1 MNMAAQI
8 IYEKDK
14 MTVRLEGDLDHH
26 SAAIIRAGIDDA
38 ILVNRPRT
46 LALDFGGITFMDS
59 SGIGL
64 VMGRYRLMQSL
75 GGEIVMQNLPENIRK
90 VMRLAG
96 LERLGRMEETEATV

>member
-1 MNMAAQI
+1 MAAQI
-8 IYEKDK
+8 IFEDK
-14 MTVRLEGDLDHH
+14 RMTVRLDGDLDHH

-38 ILVNRPRT
+38 ILVNRPKI

-75 GGEIVMQNLPENIRK
+75 GGEIVMQNLPDGIKK

-96 LERLGRMEETEATV
+96 LDRLGKIEETEMKV

>member
-8 IYEKDK
+8 IYEKDR

-38 ILVNRPRT
+38 ILVNRPKT

>member
-1 MNMAAQI
+1 MAARI

-26 SAAIIRAGIDDA
+26 GAAIIRAGIDDA
-38 ILVNRPRT
+38 ILVNRPKT
-46 LALDFGGITFMDS
+46 LVLDFGGITFMDS

-75 GGEIVMQNLPENIRK
+75 GGEIVMSNMPKNIKK

-96 LERLGRMEETEATV
+96 LEKLGRMEDEEVKV

>member
-1 MNMAAQI
+1 MAAQI

-14 MTVRLEGDLDHH
+14 MTVRLDGDLDHH

-46 LALDFGGITFMDS
+46 LALDFGKITFMDS

-64 VMGRYRLMQSL
+64 VMGRYRLMRSL

-96 LERLGRMEETEATV
+96 LEKLGRMEETEATV

>member
-1 MNMAAQI
+1 MAAQI
-8 IYEKDK
+8 TYQKGK
-14 MTVRLEGDLDHH
+14 MLVCLEGDLDHH

-38 ILVNRPRT
+38 ILVNRPKT
-46 LALDFGGITFMDS
+46 LALDFSGITFMDS

-75 GGEIVMQNLPENIRK
+75 GGEIIMQNLPDNIKK

-96 LERLGRMEETEATV
+96 LDKLGKIEDTEVTV

>member
-1 MNMAAQI
+1 MAAQI
-8 IYEKDK
+8 IYEKDR

-38 ILVNRPRT
+38 ILVNRPKT